1 MATGAARAP
10 RASIARVADA
20 RGARRERRSRRNLDA
35 ERRRRRGVAR
45 GSVADDALERARATA
60 LEATATIDLA
70 SAEGAGRGAMEAA
83 RAAGASADAAEA
95 AASAATWDA
104 LERAAR
110 TAMAA
115 FDSVVDG
122 GGIDVMS
129 TLVKALTDAFEGL
142 PAIDRERFTTDGAA
156 FFESLPNEAS
166 ELANEAARR
175 AGSIAVNGGGADF
188 TTGAGLIAGLAA
200 LAMVASRPKKGN
212 GMDEWAALA
221 SQEGDV
227 EPAELRR
234 YDPAATRKYFS
245 TRPITLLKRGIRSFI
260 LLGGFSAKLWLDRKT
275 RGENTSDAKRKEI
288 NTKRATQLRNL
299 LVSLGPT
306 YVKLG
311 QVLSSRADLLP
322 AEYIEELRVL
332 QDRVPPFDDD
342 LARRILDRELGPTAD
357 RLSLGSTPIASA
369 SLGQV
374 YRGTW
379 RNDEGQLE
387 EVAVKVQR
395 PGALVAI
402 SLDVGII
409 RSFAEPWRKWNNLN
423 SDLEGLVDEWGRRFI
438 AELDYEAEATNGE
451 NFAKAMASRSDLGGV
466 VTAAPV
472 FRQASTRRVLTT
484 GWIEGVRLQDSKAD
498 DTAQLC
504 AVALTSYLAMLLDLG
519 YLHADPH
526 PGNLLRT
533 NDGKLCILDWGLVT
547 PVSKDLSAA
556 ILRFIAH
563 LVSKDFEA
571 VPGDLDAMGFIPSG
585 KREAMED
592 SGVARALGLL
602 FSALAR
608 GGGAQ
613 GFRDE
618 LGLPDEE
625 RIKEIRK
632 ELKGVKDPKAR
643 RDAFLEAAG
652 TDSKVAQ
659 LTKDLEGVQEK
670 YGNIFQIPA
679 YFGYILRAFSV
690 LEGIGLSSDKNYS
703 IANECYPYVARRL
716 LTDKSP
722 ETRRALEQLLY
733 GKESGEHA
741 VLSVNRVRQLSTAFG
756 SYTSITSR
764 AKPSTEPEKTGGA
777 HKKISSST
785 REALKLAFDPTGG
798 PIQDI
803 ALRELGRYAGA
814 LASTTASSA
823 LSAPLSAAESF
834 AQSFAPAAE
843 LLSSAQGTLAP
854 LERATHVS
862 EEDLETLKVV
872 DELRNFFSGSDGGT
886 DKKEEANALTPPEID
901 MELVQEL
908 VDLAPELAPG
918 AQAAAL
924 RLGSVLFD
932 QAAYRVARA
941 TRSD

>member
-70 SAEGAGRGAMEAA
+70 SAEGAGRRAMEAA
-83 RAAGASADAAEA
+83 RAAAASADAAEA

-484 GWIEGVRLQDSKAD
+484 GWIE
-498 DTAQLC
+498 T
-504 AVALTSYLAMLLDLG
+504 
-519 YLHADPH
+519 
-526 PGNLLRT
+526 
-533 NDGKLCILDWGLVT
+533 
-547 PVSKDLSAA
+547 
-556 ILRFIAH
+556 
-563 LVSKDFEA
+563 
-571 VPGDLDAMGFIPSG
+571 
-585 KREAMED
+585 
-592 SGVARALGLL
+592 
-602 FSALAR
+602 
-608 GGGAQ
+608 
-613 GFRDE
+613 
-618 LGLPDEE
+618 
-625 RIKEIRK
+625 
-632 ELKGVKDPKAR
+632 AR
-643 RDAFLEAAG
+643 RTIRRNSAPSRSHRTWRCSWISVTCTPIRIRATCCVRMTASCAFL
-652 TDSKVAQ
+652 T
-659 LTKDLEGVQEK
+659 GV
-670 YGNIFQIPA
+670 
-679 YFGYILRAFSV
+679 
-690 LEGIGLSSDKNYS
+690 SSRQ
-703 IANECYPYVARRL
+703 YPRIYQRL
-716 LTDKSP
+716 
-722 ETRRALEQLLY
+722 
-733 GKESGEHA
+733 
-741 VLSVNRVRQLSTAFG
+741 FC
-756 SYTSITSR
+756 
-764 AKPSTEPEKTGGA
+764 
-777 HKKISSST
+777 
-785 REALKLAFDPTGG
+785 
-798 PIQDI
+798 
-803 ALRELGRYAGA
+803 
-814 LASTTASSA
+814 ASSR
-823 LSAPLSAAESF
+823 
-834 AQSFAPAAE
+834 
-843 LLSSAQGTLAP
+843 TW
-854 LERATHVS
+854 
-862 EEDLETLKVV
+862 
-872 DELRNFFSGSDGGT
+872 
-886 DKKEEANALTPPEID
+886 
-901 MELVQEL
+901 
-908 VDLAPELAPG
+908 
-918 AQAAAL
+918 
-924 RLGSVLFD
+924 
-932 QAAYRVARA
+932 
-941 TRSD
+941 